1 MGKAGR
7 FACVFVPFALT
18 TASLICILIVGLAG
32 VTNKGL
38 YMFEAETKNLSISN
52 TDLIN
57 LATAD
62 LKDFT
67 SAADGAISDATVNI
81 TAADLGLA
89 DYYTVALWNYCYT
102 TGSTTTCTK
111 AAFDW
116 ASNATNTTELNTL
129 ASQTGVKVTV
139 PKAIETA
146 LKTFSLIAKWTEIV
160 YIIAAIATA
169 CALLVGLFAI
179 CSKIGSCCTF
189 LINGIA
195 TVAIIAASVL
205 STVMSSTVVATLE
218 AASKPFGVKASFNTS
233 FLVITWLAAAF
244 SLAAGLFWA
253 FSICCCSAG
262 SSERRDKRR
271 SKAGD
276 SEKPYGTY
284 QRVDDPFAPH
294 TYSNQQSG
302 VYNPSYGVPMNNM
315 KPTKAGA
322 YEPYSHGAV

>member
-32 VTNKGL
+32 VSNKGL
-38 YMFEAETKNLSISN
+38 YLFKAETQNLSISN
-52 TDLIN
+52 TDLID
-57 LATAD
+57 LATRD
-62 LKDFT
+62 V
-67 SAADGAISDATVNI
+67 ISDVTVNI

-111 AAFDW
+111 PAFNW
-116 ASNATNTTELNTL
+116 ASNATNTTELTNL
-129 ASQTGVKVTV
+129 AAESGAKVAV
-139 PKAIETA
+139 PKTIETA
-146 LKTFSLIAKWTEIV
+146 LKTFSAITKWTEVV

-169 CALLVGLFAI
+169 CALVVGLFAI

-205 STVMSSTVVATLE
+205 STVMASTVVGTLE
-218 AASKPFGVKASFNTS
+218 AVSKPFGVKASFNTS
-233 FLVITWLAAAF
+233 FLAITWLAAAF

-271 SKAGD
+271 SRAGD
-276 SEKPYGTY
+276 AEKPYGAY
-284 QRVDDPFAPH
+284 QRVEDPFAPH
-294 TYSNQQSG
+294 AYGNQQSG

-322 YEPYSHGAV
+322 YEPYSHGGV